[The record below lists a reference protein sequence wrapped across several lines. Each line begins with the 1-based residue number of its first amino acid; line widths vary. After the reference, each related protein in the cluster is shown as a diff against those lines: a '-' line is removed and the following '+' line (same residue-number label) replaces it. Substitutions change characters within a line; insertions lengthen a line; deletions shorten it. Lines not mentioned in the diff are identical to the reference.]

1 MALMQLSSSITFAK
15 IAHGEWSALGRWRG
29 RAICAGTDSLGTLD
43 QEISDLG
50 GNRAAGPITTLK
62 NILEL
67 GAADT
72 NSLREVGMP
81 KTPPSHFVTKGDS
94 NPDRS
99 HAPAPAKNVRYG
111 DC

>member
-1 MALMQLSSSITFAK
+1 MRWHRQFWHPRSRNF
-15 IAHGEWSALGRWRG
+15 GFERQPGGWSHN
-29 RAICAGTDSLGTLD
+29 D
-43 QEISDLG
+43 
-50 GNRAAGPITTLK
+50 LK

-81 KTPPSHFVTKGDS
+81 KTAPSHFVTQGDS
-94 NPDRS
+94 NPHRS